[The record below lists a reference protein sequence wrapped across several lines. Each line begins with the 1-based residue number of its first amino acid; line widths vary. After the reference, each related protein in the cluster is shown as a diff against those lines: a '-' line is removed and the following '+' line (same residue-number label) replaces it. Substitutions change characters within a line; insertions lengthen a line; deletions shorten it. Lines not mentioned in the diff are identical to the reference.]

1 MAHICRSCS
10 GRACPL
16 CPGTSD
22 INLFCYR
29 ERVVDLDTEIA
40 YGALDF
46 RVAEQVDGPKIS
58 RAPIDQGR
66 LRPSQRM
73 RPEQPRIEPDATNP
87 FADQARVLACRHTA
101 ITCFGRNGGLA
112 PVSLPLFQG
121 VRVRAVKTQLSL
133 SVMILL
139 LSY

>member
-1 MAHICRSCS
+1 MGNGALPNGPSYRAYPRLYHICRSCS

-46 RVAEQVDGPKIS
+46 RVAEQELDGPKIS
-58 RAPIDQGR
+58 PAPVDQGR

-87 FADQARVLACRHTA
+87 FADQARVLACRHTVISSPA
-101 ITCFGRNGGLA
+101 ARE
-112 PVSLPLFQG
+112 
-121 VRVRAVKTQLSL
+121 
-133 SVMILL
+133 
-139 LSY
+139 

>member
-1 MAHICRSCS
+1 MAHICRSYS

-46 RVAEQVDGPKIS
+46 RVAEQALDGPKIS
-58 RAPIDQGR
+58 RAPLDQSS

-73 RPEQPRIEPDATNP
+73 RPERPRIEPDATNP
-87 FADQARVLACRHTA
+87 FGDQACVLACRHVA
-101 ITCFGRNGGLA
+101 SSSPA
-112 PVSLPLFQG
+112 
-121 VRVRAVKTQLSL
+121 A
-133 SVMILL
+133 
-139 LSY
+139 

>member
-1 MAHICRSCS
+1 MAWGAVPICCIALCRVLAHLCRSCS

-46 RVAEQVDGPKIS
+46 RVAEQELDGPKIS
-58 RAPIDQGR
+58 RAPVIRVAFVLLNEWVPNSLGSSPMPPIHSPTRRAYWRVIIQLSVRRR
-66 LRPSQRM
+66 LVNRNSPDFL
-73 RPEQPRIEPDATNP
+73 PDA
-87 FADQARVLACRHTA
+87 RR
-101 ITCFGRNGGLA
+101 
-112 PVSLPLFQG
+112 
-121 VRVRAVKTQLSL
+121 
-133 SVMILL
+133 
-139 LSY
+139 